1 MEVREIQKKIQDLEK
16 KNNWLNSSDEKMT
29 FLVEEMGEIARWVR
43 KARKKRLV
51 KLEKKEFGL
60 EFADVLQH
68 LISLANEFG
77 IDLEEALKIKK
88 GL

>member
-1 MEVREIQKKIQDLEK
+1 MEIREIQQKIRLLEK
-16 KNNWLNSSDEKMT
+16 KNHWLNSADEKVT
-29 FLVEEMGEIARWVR
+29 FLIEELGEVAKWVR
-43 KARKKRLV
+43 KARKKRLTR
-51 KLEKKEFGL
+51 LEKKEFGL

-68 LISLANEFG
+68 LVSLANEFG